1 MEYMIEEYLA
11 FARGEGLEQV
21 AEVSLNSLVTDVVD
35 KAVEDGIDVDCLI
48 PQNLSVTVRPNG
60 FKRALTNVVRN
71 AGRFASQVQIRAS
84 RRADMITV
92 RVDDNGPGISAED
105 RNDVFKAFHKLDHS
119 KNQDGNGAGLG
130 LTIARDI
137 LRGHGGD
144 VILSDSPLGG
154 LSTVLRFPI

>member
-1 MEYMIEEYLA
+1 MRCP
-11 FARGEGLEQV
+11 ARNTTKQ
-21 AEVSLNSLVTDVVD
+21 
-35 KAVEDGIDVDCLI
+35 
-48 PQNLSVTVRPNG
+48 PLSDRLP
-60 FKRALTNVVRN
+60 
-71 AGRFASQVQIRAS
+71 
-84 RRADMITV
+84 
-92 RVDDNGPGISAED
+92 DDNGPGISAED